1 MGFFGIDSFREPS
14 LTMPDPPEPDD
25 AITEESEH
33 LVRRMFKDGHIEWER
48 KAHDIEGYEQ
58 DCYEEAYELGQKS
71 IEQQMQNLRQSVDAR
86 VLQAK
91 ADGVFAAATT
101 AYERGKR

>member
-1 MGFFGIDSFREPS
+1 MSRMDK
-14 LTMPDPPEPDD
+14 LDALHMPDVDD
-25 AITEESEH
+25 NPVVETERSEH

-48 KAHDIEGYEQ
+48 KAHDVDGYEQ
-58 DCYEEAYELGQKS
+58 DCYEEAYDMGQQS
-71 IEQQMQNLRQSVDAR
+71 IERQMQNLRQNMDAR

-91 ADGVFAAATT
+91 ADGVFIAATT